1 MRITDG
7 HPANADTPALK
18 SLSFQL
24 TTEEAQAAP
33 DVVAGTFLV
42 DGMSTHVHFDSG
54 ATRSFMSLALSKKFR
69 DAPGTLDSPLE
80 VEIADDRTVSVA
92 RVYRDCVLN
101 VFGERFRVDSV
112 SILLRGLKVIVGM
125 EWLGAN
131 GVMIDY
137 KRQLVRV

>member
-1 MRITDG
+1 MCSCI
-7 HPANADTPALK
+7 
-18 SLSFQL
+18 
-24 TTEEAQAAP
+24 
-33 DVVAGTFLV
+33 GTFLV
-42 DGMSTHVHFDSG
+42 NGMSAHVHFDSG
-54 ATRSFMSLALSKKFR
+54 ATRSFVSLALSKKFR

-80 VEIADDRTVSVA
+80 VEIADDRIVSVT
-92 RVYRDCVLN
+92 RVYRDCFLN

-112 SILLRGLKVIVGM
+112 LILLRGLKVIVGM